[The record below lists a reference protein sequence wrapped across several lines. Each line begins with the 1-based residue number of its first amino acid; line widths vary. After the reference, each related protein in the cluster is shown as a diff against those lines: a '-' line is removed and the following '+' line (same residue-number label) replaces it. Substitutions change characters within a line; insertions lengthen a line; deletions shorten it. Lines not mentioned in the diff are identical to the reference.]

1 MNMKPNV
8 MKENSARHAT
18 LLALYP
24 RTQLEKTTWRGKLEF
39 LKKIL
44 EILMTFLDIKFY
56 VHCELM

>member
-1 MNMKPNV
+1 
-8 MKENSARHAT
+8 MKENSARHFT
-18 LLALYP
+18 LLALHP
-24 RTQLEKTTWRGKLEF
+24 HTHLEKTTWHGKFKF